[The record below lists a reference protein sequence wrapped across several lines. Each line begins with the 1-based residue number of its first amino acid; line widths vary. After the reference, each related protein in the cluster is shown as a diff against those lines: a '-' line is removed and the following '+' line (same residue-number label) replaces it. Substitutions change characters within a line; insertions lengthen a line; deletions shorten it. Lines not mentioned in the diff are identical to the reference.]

1 MFEAKN
7 SRAGSYYYT
16 SPAILPLFNRE
27 AIVQNMY
34 PILM

>member
-7 SRAGSYYYT
+7 SRVGSYYYT
-16 SPAILPLFNRE
+16 SPAILPLINRE
-27 AIVQNMY
+27 EIVQTMY